1 MLDDPSEEVKM
12 KPDTPKVTRH
22 VQTDYPSK
30 DESTQTMGWIPSRVN
45 LMGAEY
51 NSTEQTLK
59 TNEQMQPDGKV
70 LTSYTTPVNRAHWNY
85 PNGISKA
92 YGERASVRFL
102 KAMNVPVEA
111 FYNENDEKD
120 YKRMKATTDKLVKQ
134 REDRRKAMEKFQAM
148 MRKKAELELYPPV
161 SSSEPSDI
169 EQE

>member
-1 MLDDPSEEVKM
+1 M

-22 VQTDYPSK
+22 VQTDYPDN

-59 TNEQMQPDGKV
+59 TTEQREPDGKV
-70 LTSYTTPVNRAHWNY
+70 LTSYTGPVNHANWNY

-92 YGERASVRFL
+92 YGQKASVKFL
-102 KAMNVPVEA
+102 KAMRVPVLA

-120 YKRMKATTDKLVKQ
+120 YKKMKATTDKIVKQ

-148 MRKKAELELYPPV
+148 MREKAELELCPPV
-161 SSSEPSDI
+161 SSSEPSDV